1 MESHPFQSC
10 AGKEQAG
17 SVGRSLWGGVACWR
31 EHTHSTRPAAG
42 NPQAHVT
49 GSYGGPGK
57 MLGVM
62 RKAASPG
69 PEPRGLRSPDQGHG
83 ASARLGASLV
93 APGAYSQCP
102 EAGPVSP
109 PPPGIP
115 PVCPCPVPVQ
125 RGGVPCGHRMLPQ
138 VHPGY
143 HVKQACSELTGTVCI
158 PCPPPDDHT
167 AHPNGLSRCLPC
179 RVCDPAL
186 GLDTRQKCSSMQDTV
201 CGGRHGYFCE
211 AEDREHGIMCLPHTI
226 CHPGQRVQRRGTDS
240 QDTVCANCPLGT
252 FSPNGTLDQ
261 CLPWTTGL
269 FAMEAEPGTS
279 SRDVSCSLS
288 RGFYVFVSVLPLSV
302 VIVLMV
308 WVRRKRPCGS
318 ERSET
323 VVLQRQVEEE
333 AGESAV
339 TQAPKV
345 TTVAEEE
352 TVPVL
357 RAVGPH
363 R

>member
-1 MESHPFQSC
+1 MEPLP
-10 AGKEQAG
+10 G
-17 SVGRSLWGGVACWR
+17 WGLPWWR
-31 EHTHSTRPAAG
+31 QEPTVNALKLALCLLLL
-42 NPQAHVT
+42 
-49 GSYGGPGK
+49 
-57 MLGVM
+57 LG
-62 RKAASPG
+62 
-69 PEPRGLRSPDQGHG
+69 
-83 ASARLGASLV
+83 
-93 APGAYSQCP
+93 
-102 EAGPVSP
+102 SP
-109 PPPGIP
+109 PCVLAQFLCREEEY
-115 PVCPCPVPVQ
+115 PVGTECCPKCS
-125 RGGVPCGHRMLPQ
+125 
-138 VHPGY
+138 PGY
-143 HVKQACSELTGTVCI
+143 HVKQACSELTGTVCL
-158 PCPPPDDHT
+158 PCPPETHT
-167 AHPNGLSRCLPC
+167 AHPNGLSQCLPC

-201 CGGRHGYFCE
+201 CGCRPGYFCE
-211 AEDREHGIMCLPHTI
+211 AEDREHCVVCLPHTI
-226 CHPGQRVQRRGTDS
+226 CHPGQRVQSRGTDS

-261 CLPWTTGL
+261 CLPWTTCRGL

-288 RGFYVFVSVLPLSV
+288 RWFYVFVSVLPLSV

-333 AGESAV
+333 AGESPV

-352 TVPVL
+352 TAPVL
-357 RAVGPH
+357 RAMGPH

>member
-138 VHPGY
+138 VHP
-143 HVKQACSELTGTVCI
+143 
-158 PCPPPDDHT
+158 
-167 AHPNGLSRCLPC
+167 
-179 RVCDPAL
+179 AL

-261 CLPWTTGL
+261 CLPWTTCRGL